1 MYMKSQ
7 KSALFERESQSL
19 IGTKNANV
27 SVFEDPQSKKAVIG
41 ILISLLIDKIKEIVM
56 AYFGVKDEI
65 FQIVFI
71 EDNTAAI
78 FKLERWKIWLVFML
92 YTICSVTVISG
103 QAMIIIYIGKY
114 APKNRAIN
122 RMILVDQVSNL
133 KIYVIKQAIRQSY
146 YTA

>member
-1 MYMKSQ
+1 
-7 KSALFERESQSL
+7 
-19 IGTKNANV
+19 
-27 SVFEDPQSKKAVIG
+27 
-41 ILISLLIDKIKEIVM
+41 M

-78 FKLERWKIWLVFML
+78 FKFERWKIWLVFLL

-133 KIYVIKQAIRQSY
+133 KI
-146 YTA
+146 

>member
-1 MYMKSQ
+1 
-7 KSALFERESQSL
+7 
-19 IGTKNANV
+19 
-27 SVFEDPQSKKAVIG
+27 
-41 ILISLLIDKIKEIVM
+41 M

-78 FKLERWKIWLVFML
+78 FKLEWWKIWLVFLL

-133 KIYVIKQAIRQSY
+133 KI
-146 YTA
+146 

>member
-1 MYMKSQ
+1 
-7 KSALFERESQSL
+7 
-19 IGTKNANV
+19 
-27 SVFEDPQSKKAVIG
+27 
-41 ILISLLIDKIKEIVM
+41 M

-78 FKLERWKIWLVFML
+78 FKLERWKIWLVFLL

-133 KIYVIKQAIRQSY
+133 KI
-146 YTA
+146 